1 MVTMK
6 ASDVRQN
13 FADTLSRVAYGGERI
28 VLHRNKKPVAVIIS
42 MEDLNILR
50 AIEDR
55 IDLVAARAALNEVEA
70 EGSSSWDSFME
81 ELEL

>member
-55 IDLVAARAALNEVEA
+55 IDLVAARAALNEAEA
-70 EGSSSWDSFME
+70 EGSSSWDAFME

>member
-1 MVTMK
+1 
-6 ASDVRQN
+6 
-13 FADTLSRVAYGGERI
+13 
-28 VLHRNKKPVAVIIS
+28 

-55 IDLVAARAALNEVEA
+55 IDLVAASAALNESEA
-70 EGSSSWDSFME
+70 EGSSSWDAFME

>member
-42 MEDLNILR
+42 VEDMNILR

-55 IDLVAARAALNEVEA
+55 IDLVAARAALKEAEV
-70 EGSSSWDSFME
+70 EGSSSWDAFME

>member
-42 MEDLNILR
+42 VEDMNILR

-55 IDLVAARAALNEVEA
+55 IDLVAARAALKEAEVE
-70 EGSSSWDSFME
+70 GSASWDAFME

>member
-42 MEDLNILR
+42 VEDMNILR

-55 IDLVAARAALNEVEA
+55 IDLVAARAALKEA
-70 EGSSSWDSFME
+70 ELEGSASRDAFME

>member
-42 MEDLNILR
+42 VEDMNILR

-55 IDLVAARAALNEVEA
+55 IDLVAARAALKEA
-70 EGSSSWDSFME
+70 ELEGSASWDAFME

>member
-28 VLHRNKKPVAVIIS
+28 VLHRNRKPVAVIIS
-42 MEDLNILR
+42 IEDMNILR

-55 IDLVAARAALNEVEA
+55 IDLVAARAALNEAQA
-70 EGSSSWDSFME
+70 EGSSSWDAFMV

>member
-1 MVTMK
+1 MAMK
-6 ASDVRQN
+6 ASDVRRN

-42 MEDLNILR
+42 LEDMNILR

-55 IDLVAARAALNEVEA
+55 IDLVAARAALKEA
-70 EGSSSWDSFME
+70 GVEGSSSWDAFME

>member
-28 VLHRNKKPVAVIIS
+28 VLQRNKKPVAVIIS

-55 IDLVAARAALNEVEA
+55 IDLVAARAALNEAEA
-70 EGSSSWDSFME
+70 EGSSSWDAFME